1 MWRKFYHRR
10 EGQAVVLAALAFVV
24 LVGATGLAL
33 DGANAYNQ
41 RRNAN
46 NAADA
51 ASLAGARALLEAS
64 ENSGTNGDV
73 LAAITTYLDGH
84 LPDTSNRQI
93 TAYYIDGTGSQAG
106 AINSSTAA
114 DDVPA
119 VDIASSASVHGVAV
133 EIHWTFNTF
142 FMPLLGQDTLTVEG
156 YGLSLVG
163 ALGGATGPDL
173 IPLAIRD
180 TPASDWQRSPQSAKD
195 QEWSLMVYTDTLD
208 ITTPPRTIRQYNLR
222 HIALIP
228 IQNGNSAPVTGTNSS
243 SCSGVTTPADTLVYW
258 WCNGTEHAIETKD
271 AIINTSN
278 MPPPGNL
285 KDEMSTR
292 VGQDVLLPVYNQVDL
307 TGRARVVGFLAVHVT
322 NFTGSGILKGTIISY
337 YTAPGPIT
345 GGTIAFFDTY
355 AINLVR

>member
-1 MWRKFYHRR
+1 MWRILFDRR

-64 ENSGTNGDV
+64 EHSGTNGDV
-73 LAAITTYLDGH
+73 LAAITTYLDAH
-84 LPDTSNRQI
+84 LPNSSNRQVN
-93 TAYYIDGTGSQAG
+93 AYYIDGTGSQAG
-106 AINSSTAA
+106 AIDSSTAA

-180 TPASDWQRSPQSAKD
+180 TPASDWQRSPQSVKD
-195 QEWSLMVYTDTLD
+195 QEWSLMIYTDTLD
-208 ITTPPRTIRQYNLR
+208 ITTPPRTIRQFNLR
-222 HIALIP
+222 HIALIQ
-228 IQNGNSAPVTGTNSS
+228 IQDGNPAPTVGSNSDCSASTPV
-243 SCSGVTTPADTLVYW
+243 DTLVYW

-271 AIINTSN
+271 AIINTSP

-285 KDEMSTR
+285 KSEMRTR
-292 VGQDVLLPVYNQVDL
+292 VGQDVLLPVYNQVDFL

-322 NFTGSGILKGTIISY
+322 DFTSSGILKGTIISY